1 MTTTQVCSVALIDI
15 IEFPAF
21 SLVRI
26 FLGVAFQVVLLF
38 FLNLHNLIKL
48 ELVFAFFAID
58 IVEIDLIRAYW
69 PLLYRLEI
77 SVRLCINLIDQI
89 KFLLHKVVPTFSRTV
104 RRTHYVFIR
113 LFVLGWLVNLD
124 TLLNHFSRQN
134 FIAKLLSK
142 LVKLFLVAMLQ
153 VEHVVESCVQ
163 NLRPADNFLPI
174 HHAAPC

>member
-58 IVEIDLIRAYW
+58 IV
-69 PLLYRLEI
+69 
-77 SVRLCINLIDQI
+77 
-89 KFLLHKVVPTFSRTV
+89 
-104 RRTHYVFIR
+104 
-113 LFVLGWLVNLD
+113 
-124 TLLNHFSRQN
+124 
-134 FIAKLLSK
+134 
-142 LVKLFLVAMLQ
+142 
-153 VEHVVESCVQ
+153 
-163 NLRPADNFLPI
+163 
-174 HHAAPC
+174 